1 MPFLEPQS
9 MYERVVKQVF
19 SGIQNYHQLVAGVL
33 PIRTQASDFD
43 AKTNLT
49 MPTAR
54 LMSC

>member
-19 SGIQNYHQLVAGVL
+19 SGIQNYHQLVARVL
-33 PIRTQASDFD
+33 PIRTQASGFD

-54 LMSC
+54 LMSY